1 MKNHPASGSARDSQ
15 HLKAA
20 AVPMSV
26 VAVEVAA
33 SPGARQA
40 GLTGLA
46 VDTESP
52 VAAADVLGVTLARGV
67 ADGLLELLGS
77 NKLVT
82 AVALTTVLSTREKEA
97 SALAV
102 SDASL
107 VGDGTNVG
115 ADDVGEG
122 TLVAILEAASKLESA
137 NGTSGVAACARGS
150 LRVVGSRSD
159 GHGLPDG
166 VDLGAAAGCGC
177 GCGRGSGSGSGGR
190 LGGLRSR
197 LLGLLLDGL
206 LRLRGDGG
214 LRGNGGLS
222 LSLLGRRVRNG
233 RVLDNVGR
241 SFGRLGQTSFSG
253 AGRRGLRRRASII
266 TGVGD
271 GQRREV
277 IKTEAPALQGV
288 VTGESAKL
296 AANLLVNLGRNRAV
310 LLVDTIEEA
319 LAVIH
324 AGSTSIAGIN
334 DVLEELLV
342 PASQEVGVRGEAGGI
357 TVGKDEGLLANAGGP
372 ATIEERSVPV
382 DLEEQVRNV
391 DPALRA
397 VNLAIIALGVGHVVL
412 VVGQASLGVVARWEV
427 NVGTQGGGVA
437 IAAHVGETNTLA
449 LVDGVA
455 HTRHGAVRVG
465 RPGGGV
471 VVVAITGA
479 SPLDGLDGA
488 LGRIQVRGRGLWGS
502 SLHGITSDNLQASGE
517 GLDLIIGSL
526 EEVVGIDVK
535 DLDGL
540 KGVGLLVVEVHTGEP
555 VVGVVALDLSVGA
568 LGVDGILA
576 GGAGAEGTASHN
588 GVNVRRRLA
597 RGDDGIHTTGGEPL
611 VGETED
617 GEGALVLG
625 GDGAD
630 EGCQS
635 SAKGELHGEA
645 GCDVACESLVDTVAV
660 GLSCLCDL

>member
-1 MKNHPASGSARDSQ
+1 MKNHPASGSTSDSQ

-20 AVPMSV
+20 AVAMSV
-26 VAVEVAA
+26 VAVEMAA

-52 VAAADVLGVTLARGV
+52 VAAADVLGVTLARGA

-77 NKLVT
+77 NELVT

-177 GCGRGSGSGSGGR
+177 GCGRGSGSGGR

-197 LLGLLLDGL
+197 LLGLLLNGL

-214 LRGNGGLS
+214 LRGNSGLS
-222 LSLLGRRVRNG
+222 LSLLGRRVRDG

-277 IKTEAPALQGV
+277 VETEAPALQGV

-342 PASQEVGVRGEAGGI
+342 PASQEVGVRGETSGV
-357 TVGKDEGLLANAGGP
+357 TVGKNEGLLANAGGP

-382 DLEEQVRNV
+382 DLEEQVRNM

-427 NVGTQGGGVA
+427 NVGTQGRGIT

-455 HTRHGAVRVG
+455 HTRHGAIRVG

-471 VVVAITGA
+471 VVVSITGA

-502 SLHGITSDNLQASGE
+502 SPHGITSDDLQASGE

-526 EEVVGIDVK
+526 EEVVGVDVK

-540 KGVGLLVVEVHTGEP
+540 KGVGLFVVEVHTGEP

-576 GGAGAEGTASHN
+576 SGARAEGTATHD

-597 RGDDGIHTTGGEPL
+597 RGDDGIHTTCSEPL

-625 GDGAD
+625 GDGGD

-635 SAKGELHGEA
+635 SAEGELHGEA
-645 GCDVACESLVDTVAV
+645 GCDVACESLIDTVAV